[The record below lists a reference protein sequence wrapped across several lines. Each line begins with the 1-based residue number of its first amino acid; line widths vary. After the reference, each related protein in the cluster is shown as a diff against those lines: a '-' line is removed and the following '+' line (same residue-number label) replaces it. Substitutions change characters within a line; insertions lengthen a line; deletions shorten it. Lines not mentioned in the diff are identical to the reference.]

1 MCIQMGGTCDHHHAT
16 ALCGDTEPLNSTDW
30 SHEEGR
36 HKDNSEERG
45 AGEGG
50 KGDFRVRN
58 NLLQQNWVICRDED
72 GPRDLKQSEVS
83 QKEKNKSCI
92 IALICGI

>member
-1 MCIQMGGTCDHHHAT
+1 MCIQMGGTRDHHHAT

-58 NLLQQNWVICRDED
+58 NLLPDKTGSFVEMRM
-72 GPRDLKQSEVS
+72 DLETSNRVK
-83 QKEKNKSCI
+83 
-92 IALICGI
+92 